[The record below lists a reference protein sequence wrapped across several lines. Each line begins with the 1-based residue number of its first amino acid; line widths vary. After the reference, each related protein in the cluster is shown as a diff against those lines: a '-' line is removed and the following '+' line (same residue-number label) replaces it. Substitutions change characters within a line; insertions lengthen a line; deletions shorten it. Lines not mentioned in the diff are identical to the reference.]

1 MNADAIREFLKVRP
15 FEPLE
20 VQLSSG
26 QVYEIRHP
34 ENAIV
39 MRNTLVIAFPE
50 TDGVIWCS
58 FIHVA
63 AVRKANAMANT

>member
-1 MNADAIREFLKVRP
+1 MNAEAIRAFLQMRP

-26 QVYEIRHP
+26 QVYQVRHP

-39 MRNTLVIAFPE
+39 MKNTLVI
-50 TDGVIWCS
+50 TDPDRDFVIWCS
-58 FIHVA
+58 LIHVA
-63 AVRKANAMANT
+63 AIRKPAERMAG

>member
-1 MNADAIREFLKVRP
+1 MNADAIRRSLDKRP

-34 ENAIV
+34 ENALV
-39 MRNTLVIAFPE
+39 LKNALVIAEPE
-50 TDGVIWCS
+50 TDFVMWS
-58 FIHVA
+58 SLIHVTA
-63 AVRKANAMANT
+63 IRRKGEMLAT

>member
-1 MNADAIREFLKVRP
+1 MNAEAIRRFLDKRP

-39 MRNTLVIAFPE
+39 LKNTLVIAEPD
-50 TDGVIWCS
+50 TDFAMWCS
-58 FIHVA
+58 LIHVTA
-63 AVRKANAMANT
+63 IRRKGEMLAT